1 MMKPNYPL
9 FLFITVAI
17 GVASYYLSLISF
29 SEASFILYG
38 NRNTIPLCSA
48 GIITGVAIITLFTS
62 PLWAPAVK
70 RLIVDMYTIDEKR
83 DGSN

>member
-1 MMKPNYPL
+1 MKPNFPL
-9 FLFITVAI
+9 FSLITIVI
-17 GVASYYLSLISF
+17 GVASYYLSFAAF

-38 NRNTIPLCSA
+38 DRYTIPLYSA
-48 GIITGVAIITLFTS
+48 GIITLVAGITLFTS
-62 PLWAPAVK
+62 PLWVPAIK

>member
-1 MMKPNYPL
+1 MKPN
-9 FLFITVAI
+9 FTAFGTIIVTIA
-17 GVASYYLSLISF
+17 VASYYLSLAAF

-38 NRNTIPLCSA
+38 DRYVIPLYSA
-48 GIITGVAIITLFTS
+48 GVITLVAGITLFTS